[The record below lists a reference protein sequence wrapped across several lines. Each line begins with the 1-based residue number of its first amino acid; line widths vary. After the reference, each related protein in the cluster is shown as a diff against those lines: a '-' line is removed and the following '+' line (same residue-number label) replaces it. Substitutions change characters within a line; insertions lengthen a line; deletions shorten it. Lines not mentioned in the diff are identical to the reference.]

1 MHPRAARAAAGTVAA
16 RTVAAGAVAAG
27 LLAGCASGPALS
39 TAAGQAGSAAS
50 VITVGS
56 TVCGSGWSHPHP
68 GLQTLQ
74 IRNVS
79 AGAVEVSLIDS
90 GTSAVYARV
99 AGIGPKTTRSMPVD
113 LGSGRFAF
121 QCDGNNYSQRIGQT
135 YQIAGHVRDGVS
147 TLPVSPTQMFP
158 VTSQAREYVS
168 QGLTTVVHQVTA
180 LDAAIRAD
188 DLAKARTLWLP
199 AHLSWTRLGSAY
211 GMFADY
217 DDEINGIPDGLPGGV
232 HDPGFTGFY
241 RLEYG
246 LWHGQSAARLAPLAN
261 ELLKD
266 ATGLRTGWPGLAMT
280 PALTLSDLALR
291 THEILENATRFQL
304 SGQDNFGSGT
314 TMATMAAAIDAT
326 TAQLKLLHPLLVDR
340 FQDLPALYRSLDRLR
355 TLVNAA
361 KTSRDWTPPEKLTTA
376 QRVALDAASG
386 QTLELLAQI
395 PPMFETKA
403 IP

>member
-1 MHPRAARAAAGTVAA
+1 MHPRAAPAAAS
-16 RTVAAGAVAAG
+16 AVAVSAVTVG

-39 TAAGQAGSAAS
+39 TTAGQAGSAS
-50 VITVGS
+50 NVITVS
-56 TVCGSGWSHPHP
+56 NTACGSGWRTPHP

-79 AGAVEVSLIDS
+79 SGAVEVSLINS
-90 GTSAVYARV
+90 GTSATYARV
-99 AGIGPKTTRSMPVD
+99 EGIGPKTTRAMPVD
-113 LGSGRFAF
+113 LGSGNFAF

-135 YQIAGHVRDGVS
+135 YKIAGHARDGVA

-180 LDAAIRAD
+180 LDAAIRAGD
-188 DLAKARTLWLP
+188 VARAKTLWLP

-217 DDEINGIPDGLPGGV
+217 DDEINGIPNGLPGGV

-246 LWHGQSAARLAPLAN
+246 LWHGQSAARLTPLAN
-261 ELLKD
+261 ELVKD

-280 PALTLSDLALR
+280 PALTVSDLALR

-304 SGQDNFGSGT
+304 SGQDNFGGGT

-326 TAQLKLLHPLLVDR
+326 TAQLKILHPLLVGR
-340 FQDLPALYRSLDRLR
+340 LQDLPALYSSLDRLR
-355 TLVNAA
+355 SLVDAA
-361 KTSRDWTPPEKLTTA
+361 KTSHGWTPSAKITTA
-376 QRVALDAASG
+376 QRVELDAASG